1 MPKIQK
7 SPTQEQA
14 EIVHS
19 NIVSRGA
26 LFGCKTDREF
36 GKKIGISYSTFA
48 NRRNDPSSWRL
59 DELVRAS
66 IALNCSLSWL
76 MTDHSKERMV

>member
-19 NIVSRGA
+19 NIVRAGHYSGA
-26 LFGCKTDREF
+26 K
-36 GKKIGISYSTFA
+36 
-48 NRRNDPSSWRL
+48 RNKGVKRQ
-59 DELVRAS
+59 
-66 IALNCSLSWL
+66 
-76 MTDHSKERMV
+76 